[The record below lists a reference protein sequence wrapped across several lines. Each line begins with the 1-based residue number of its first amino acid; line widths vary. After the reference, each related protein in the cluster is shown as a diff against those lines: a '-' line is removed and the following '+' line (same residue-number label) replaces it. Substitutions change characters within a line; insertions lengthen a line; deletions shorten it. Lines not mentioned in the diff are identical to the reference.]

1 MGEIWNVVPRNV
13 LPKHVIVKTVEL
25 VGKSSGLPQ
34 PTTSR
39 LAVVSSDQVSHYQI
53 VFGFFWNDTYSF
65 GFCCVFPCQQI
76 AHIPLAC

>member
-1 MGEIWNVVPRNV
+1 MDKIWNVVPRNV

-53 VFGFFWNDTYSF
+53 VL
-65 GFCCVFPCQQI
+65 V
-76 AHIPLAC
+76 LLE